1 MVAFPL
7 ISVTR
12 LLPTQPM
19 DTDNVSTLITMALS
33 FPLALLSNFSPILS
47 LHRRVRFV
55 HFPNWTRHVNRSSTV
70 TRCHPRPLKLFAYCA
85 SFLRSLTVFFVC
97 VALHIYSYVRRPFL
111 SILYFFFARSSG
123 SVGDPPR
130 TSFHI
135 LRFQLYNI

>member
-12 LLPTQPM
+12 VLPTQPM

-85 SFLRSLTVFFVC
+85 SFLRSLTVFLFALHC
-97 VALHIYSYVRRPFL
+97 ISILMYVALCYR
-111 SILYFFFARSSG
+111 FFIFFSLGVAE
-123 SVGDPPR
+123 V
-130 TSFHI
+130 
-135 LRFQLYNI
+135 